1 MAECDTSPRGH
12 SRGRVTVAF
21 WAVVVRSTVLTAC
34 LAARSRSTVAFAPR
48 AGRVGPSNFAS
59 SARVPGARLLR
70 LRGGETRPTCY
81 YEILGL
87 HKSEK
92 PGENQIKHAYHKMA
106 LQCHPD
112 RVAPEKKE
120 ESERAFKALK
130 EAYDVL
136 MDPYQRQCY
145 DGGGYSTEWAQYM
158 PPASEHDMP
167 SAFDDIAAWEKYFG
181 VPASS
186 EGRAQA
192 GDTQGQEQ
200 ETGRKALKEALGRIP
215 AGGGGAQDA
224 GLWGSSISEWEKFFS
239 MEWEKSAA
247 AAAAAR
253 PVDPDAA
260 RPVDPDPSAPRS
272 PGVRRKE
279 AAAAP
284 ERETAAAREAESPTA
299 RAPSTPR
306 ADPPASPLSAWTAYV
321 GQTVP
326 LATGVPRSGSS
337 TFTDT
342 VTAVSAR
349 LDRAESAVTSAREAI
364 SSARGYIHRAM
375 PLCQHERV
383 RSMCLRCG
391 GPPSGMSEGA
401 SEGPPLSHEGGGDA
415 ASPSPQQYAAAA
427 AAKTGRGIQ
436 TASSA
441 TTAGSAPAQA
451 KAVQGSPPAPGDA
464 FVDSAV
470 EWERY
475 LGLPVSV

>member
-1 MAECDTSPRGH
+1 MAQCDASPRGH

-87 HKSEK
+87 HKGEK

-192 GDTQGQEQ
+192 GNAQGQEQ
-200 ETGRKALKEALGRIP
+200 ESGRKALKEALGRIP
-215 AGGGGAQDA
+215 AEGGGAQDA

-239 MEWEKSAA
+239 SEWEKSAA

-272 PGVRRKE
+272 PGVRNKE
-279 AAAAP
+279 ASPAP

-306 ADPPASPLSAWTAYV
+306 ADPPASPLSAWAAYV

-349 LDRAESAVTSAREAI
+349 LGRAESAVTSAREAI
-364 SSARGYIHRAM
+364 NRAM

-391 GPPSGMSEGA
+391 MPPSGTSEGA
-401 SEGPPLSHEGGGDA
+401 SQGPPLSHEGGGHA

-427 AAKTGRGIQ
+427 AAAAATTGEGIQ
-436 TASSA
+436 EALSA
-441 TTAGSAPAQA
+441 TAAISAPVHAQTL
-451 KAVQGSPPAPGDA
+451 QGSPPAPGDA